1 MQNPILRKDPVYD
14 GPPGPDEF
22 FAFKTPMEI
31 LGPVVEQQDTNNP
44 FPGLNG
50 GNVPQTRP
58 LKMGPGSSG
67 TSINA

>member
-1 MQNPILRKDPVYD
+1 MENQLLRQDSVHG

-31 LGPVVEQQDTNNP
+31 MGPVLEQQDPSNN

-50 GNVPQTRP
+50 GNYPTKRP
-58 LKMGPGSSG
+58 LKMGPGSG
-67 TSINA
+67 TGLNI